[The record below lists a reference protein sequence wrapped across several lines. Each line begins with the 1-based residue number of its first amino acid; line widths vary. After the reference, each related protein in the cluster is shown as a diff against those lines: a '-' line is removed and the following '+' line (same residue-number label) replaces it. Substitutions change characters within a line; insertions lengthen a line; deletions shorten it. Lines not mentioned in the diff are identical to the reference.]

1 MWNTCS
7 GSKNVHQKPLIE
19 YMKNPVDHLC
29 GGETRPFLLNNMF
42 LKLFGRITLF
52 DEIVF

>member
-1 MWNTCS
+1 MT
-7 GSKNVHQKPLIE
+7 
-19 YMKNPVDHLC
+19 NPVDHLC

-52 DEIVF
+52 DEIVFEELISSKKEKKKREVF